1 MDWNEIITC
10 ISSSDKTYDAD
21 KQLAT
26 LIVQNDAKAVH
37 YYLKD
42 IGTPIMEYIE
52 HVITKE
58 NITGEYYIF
67 LSSPFDTEEERPLWH
82 RVELY
87 KGLNSSLSSYTSK
100 ITIRHFCYIV
110 NKEKKIQTK
119 SGGILEYVDYES
131 LLKLKN
137 AAPDSEE
144 EPQIKCVR
152 AAFEMLS
159 ERYQNVLRCLI
170 IEKMSAIEAFPIL
183 SPFIHPRPKDGMSS
197 EQVKSEWTKK
207 QRQDALSLIKGYALT
222 RLQKNFRQ
230 LKNKYYI

>member
-10 ISSSDKTYDAD
+10 INSSDKTYDAD

-119 SGGILEYVDYES
+119 SGGILEYVDYDLS
-131 LLKLKN
+131 QNGVTRRFAFNLKEGEFTITGVKYAEYKITIKTTFKSTATSDKN
-137 AAPDSEE
+137 TLTTSFKSTHIISINLDKKNTGGYYDS
-144 EPQIKCVR
+144 
-152 AAFEMLS
+152 
-159 ERYQNVLRCLI
+159 I
-170 IEKMSAIEAFPIL
+170 II
-183 SPFIHPRPKDGMSS
+183 
-197 EQVKSEWTKK
+197 
-207 QRQDALSLIKGYALT
+207 
-222 RLQKNFRQ
+222 
-230 LKNKYYI
+230 